1 MPEVAGPGRAAGRP
15 EVRFGLVLYGGVS
28 LAVYMSGVV
37 TEFWHL
43 VRAARRAEPDSPYNE
58 VLAAADV
65 DATVDIVSGTS
76 AGGIN
81 GVLLGKALA
90 TGGDLSV
97 LRGFWIDRADMG
109 DLLHKATDPSPTSLL
124 RSDYFEDQL

>member
-43 VRAARRAEPDSPYNE
+43 VRAAREAPRLREVRWLRLSVRAMVADFLPVSTE
-58 VLAAADV
+58 VLLDTFV
-65 DATVDIVSGTS
+65 IS
-76 AGGIN
+76 A
-81 GVLLGKALA
+81 
-90 TGGDLSV
+90 
-97 LRGFWIDRADMG
+97 
-109 DLLHKATDPSPTSLL
+109 LL
-124 RSDYFEDQL
+124 RPAVSRR

>member
-43 VRAARRAEPDSPYNE
+43 VRAARGAEPDSPYNDL
-58 VLAAADV
+58 LAAADV
-65 DATVDIVSGTS
+65 GVTVDIVSGAS
-76 AGGIN
+76 AGGTN
-81 GVLLGKALA
+81 GVLLGKDLA
-90 TGGDLSV
+90 TGADLSV
-97 LRGFWIDRADMG
+97 CAG
-109 DLLHKATDPSPTSLL
+109 
-124 RSDYFEDQL
+124 